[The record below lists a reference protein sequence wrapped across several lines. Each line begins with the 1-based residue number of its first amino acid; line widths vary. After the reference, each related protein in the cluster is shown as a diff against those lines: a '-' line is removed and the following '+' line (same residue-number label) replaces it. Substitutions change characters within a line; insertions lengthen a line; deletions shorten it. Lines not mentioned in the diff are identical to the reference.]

1 MCQKLSMYGMYG
13 TLLAFSVHHTV
24 SFLYT
29 VQLFFE
35 QCTIS
40 FLLYVLYIKKPPP
53 YSALALLATSLQY
66 IDNLLPYSTLLEFFY
81 RHILYSASC

>member
-40 FLLYVLYIKKPPP
+40 FLLYVHQKASSVQRIGIA
-53 YSALALLATSLQY
+53 SNILA
-66 IDNLLPYSTLLEFFY
+66 I
-81 RHILYSASC
+81 H